1 MEFVKKYFRYIF
13 YILLAA
19 NGLVINK
26 MHEHHEVLVN
36 SYAPRGMVSL
46 ELNFSQ
52 IRQDSILKIWD
63 STEKS
68 YIIQGTGCEKTNP
81 TFTGTQV
88 ATTRNDWDYLF
99 IFLYTLFLFVF
110 CIRLYPFTGPSPGFR
125 TVLVCILLICI
136 MDITENLF
144 IASALT
150 HHNTPAWYIW
160 LPSLIKWIIRSCI
173 GIYFLIQMYVQGMIK
188 RVFQTFSNYLSGTIV
203 LVWTFRI
210 PFFCLMILFL
220 ALYGMDQGRDL
231 LLIIN
236 SSPLGPITFILTLS
250 ILALLNWYLSKLYV
264 PVPLKNVTV
273 GKYIRGNWP
282 DSREMNK
289 NQFDG
294 ARLMGSLTFLVPM
307 ISILNAMRIFGIPYP
322 LQVINPF
329 ILLLVIL
336 GFYQLALYYNWISH
350 WFTSEGRVNKKR
362 FFALVGIVLI
372 YILLVPFFDSD
383 KPAYLVWLSLD
394 LLLLSF
400 IFLVY
405 TTIRTC
411 SWGNLN
417 RRTNRISAR
426 MTPWIIWP
434 GLILMAV
441 FVLANIYPRLFYFNS
456 NLRLLTLPVIIS
468 ALCFY
473 NILFSYILFKGK
485 TLRIQFISFIFLAGL
500 LISILKENDLHRLT
514 PVKTENKFKYT
525 DSLSG
530 YMESWFLH
538 RKKEIDSFYK
548 KTGSSYPVFI
558 INAYGGGIRA
568 AAWTTFVIS
577 ELEKQSGGRNRSFQH
592 YVLAYSG
599 ASGGT
604 IGFSELCAARYSLKQ
619 ALLPGDWQQL
629 YENDFLTPLI
639 IALFGRD
646 AWNSSSGFR
655 LAPDRSILQEDI
667 WERCLAQK
675 QISYDS
681 PFVKYWDSAGS
692 YGMYEVPLLFANTYL
707 ADSGLKAITSPVRL
721 SHRNFPG
728 TVFVEDLLQNDTAS
742 GIKLSTGAFLSAR
755 FPFISPTGKLDQTHH
770 FMDGGLKEN
779 SGAETAREI
788 LSVLFRKYNQLSK
801 SDTTWGKIN
810 IVLISLPNSIA
821 GTDSIQT
828 APNFFELTAPLT
840 ALMNNWVGNTNKADT
855 INARNVDGY
864 LKYDYYQLRP
874 SATCLNGF
882 KPVLPL
888 GWQISD
894 YALDQMKSS
903 LDSIRPELNE
913 ILEKIPHK

>member
-26 MHEHHEVLVN
+26 MHEHHEMLVN
-36 SYAPRGMVSL
+36 RYASKGMLSL

-52 IRQDSILKIWD
+52 VRQDSILQIWD
-63 STEKS
+63 STKKS
-68 YIIQGTGCEKTNP
+68 YIIQGTGCGRVNP
-81 TFTGTQV
+81 TLTGTSV
-88 ATTRNDWDYLF
+88 ATMQNDWDYLF
-99 IFLYTLFLFVF
+99 IVLYTLFLLAF
-110 CIRLYPFTGPSPGFR
+110 CIKLFPFAGPSPGFR
-125 TVLVCILLICI
+125 AVFVCILLVTI
-136 MDITENLF
+136 MDLAENLF
-144 IASALT
+144 IGSALRD
-150 HHNTPAWYIW
+150 HNAPAWHIW
-160 LPSLIKWIIRSCI
+160 LPSMMKWFMRSCI
-173 GIYFLIQMYVQGMIK
+173 CIYFLVQMGVQGMIE
-188 RVFQTFSNYLSGTIV
+188 RVFQIFSKYLSGTIV

-236 SSPLGPITFILTLS
+236 SSPLGPVTFLTTLS
-250 ILALLNWYLSKLYV
+250 IMAMLNWYLSKLYV
-264 PVPLKNVTV
+264 PVALPNVTI
-273 GKYIRGNWP
+273 GKYIRGQWP
-282 DSREMNK
+282 DKREMNK

-294 ARLMGSLTFLVPM
+294 ARLMGSLTFLIPM
-307 ISILNAMRIFGIPYP
+307 TSILNAMRIFGIPYP
-322 LQVINPF
+322 LQGIHPF
-329 ILLLVIL
+329 ILLVIIL

-350 WFTSEGRVNKKR
+350 WFTYDKKVNKKR
-362 FFALVGIVLI
+362 FFTLTGVVLM
-372 YILLVPFFDSD
+372 YIILVPFFESD
-383 KPAYLVWLSLD
+383 KPDFLVWLSLD

-400 IFLVY
+400 VFLVY

-411 SWGNLN
+411 DWGQLN
-417 RRTNRISAR
+417 WRAGKIPAR

-434 GLILMAV
+434 GMILMAV
-441 FVLANIYPRLFYFNS
+441 FVLANMYPRFFYFS
-456 NLRLLTLPVIIS
+456 SSLRLLTLPVIIS

-473 NILFSYILFKGK
+473 NILFSYVLYKGK
-485 TLRIQFISFIFLAGL
+485 TLGIQFISFLLLVGL
-500 LISILKENDLHRLT
+500 LISVFKQNDLHILT
-514 PVKTENKFKYT
+514 PVRTENKFKYN
-525 DSLSG
+525 DSLPG
-530 YMESWFLH
+530 YMESWLLH
-538 RKKEIDSFYK
+538 RRKEIDSFYK

-577 ELEKQSGGRNRSFQH
+577 ELEKETGGQDRSFQH

-599 ASGGT
+599 SSGGT
-604 IGFSELCAARYSLKQ
+604 IGFSELCAARYSLKK
-619 ALLPGDWQQL
+619 ALSPGDWQQI

-639 IALFGRD
+639 IGLFGRD
-646 AWNSSSGFR
+646 AWNSTLGFR
-655 LAPDRSILQEDI
+655 IAPDRSTIQEDI
-667 WERCLAQK
+667 WERRLSQK

-681 PFVKYWDSAGS
+681 PFVKYWDSTGA

-721 SHRNFPG
+721 SHQNFPG

-788 LSVLFRKYNQLSK
+788 LSVLFRKYRQLSGK
-801 SDTTWGKIN
+801 DSTWGKIN

-828 APNFFELTAPLT
+828 APNFFELTEPLT
-840 ALMNNWVGNTNKADT
+840 ARRNNWGGKTNKADT
-855 INARNVDGY
+855 INEHKEEGY
-864 LKYDYYQLRP
+864 LKYSYYPLRP

-894 YALDQMKSS
+894 YALEQMKSS
-903 LDSIRPELNE
+903 LDSIRPKLNE
-913 ILEKIPHK
+913 ILGKIPHE